1 MGSGLYFL
9 MECDTWARIHKY
21 FLLFNIVSCVAQSY
35 SWPDPDLCYLVAFRG
50 RYECGSSRIQIL
62 CNVCIAFSLAP
73 WFSLCT
79 KLARQVLQ
87 YRMSYVS
94 TLKQNELC
102 SDYSTLSYRYVS
114 SIQYKQKEL
123 CTDQSAESYITSIS
137 YSTWEVFWNLMWNY
151 HGLIRLWCATA
162 DLMSSKI

>member
-1 MGSGLYFL
+1 MWL
-9 MECDTWARIHKY
+9 
-21 FLLFNIVSCVAQSY
+21 Q
-35 SWPDPDLCYLVAFRG
+35 
-50 RYECGSSRIQIL
+50 RIQIL
-62 CNVCIAFSLAP
+62 CIAFSLAP

-102 SDYSTLSYRYVS
+102 TDYSTLSYRYVS

-123 CTDQSAESYITSIS
+123 CTD
-137 YSTWEVFWNLMWNY
+137 
-151 HGLIRLWCATA
+151 
-162 DLMSSKI
+162 

>member
-1 MGSGLYFL
+1 MLVNPPKTSWRTENMGSGLYFL

-21 FLLFNIVSCVAQSY
+21 CLLFNIVSCVAQ

-79 KLARQVLQ
+79 QLARQVLQ

-123 CTDQSAESYITSIS
+123 CTD
-137 YSTWEVFWNLMWNY
+137 
-151 HGLIRLWCATA
+151 
-162 DLMSSKI
+162 